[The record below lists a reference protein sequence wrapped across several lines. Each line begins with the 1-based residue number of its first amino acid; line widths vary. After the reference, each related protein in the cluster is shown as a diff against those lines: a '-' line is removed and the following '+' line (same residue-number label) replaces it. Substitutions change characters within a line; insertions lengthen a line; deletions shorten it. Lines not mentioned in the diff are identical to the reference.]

1 LALYPHVFIFGV
13 DINPKI
19 SRYNIIF
26 FSMLRSLADRVKTV
40 SNICMTFFLFVTITC
55 K

>member
-1 LALYPHVFIFGV
+1 
-13 DINPKI
+13 
-19 SRYNIIF
+19 
-26 FSMLRSLADRVKTV
+26 MLRSLADRMKAV